1 MIKVDLHIHI
11 SDSDKL
17 LVNPERVQL
26 LRMVAKSGSLLKAS
40 EKMGV
45 SYNKAWKASEKMGV
59 SYNKAWKVLEAVN
72 AACASPVLEKV
83 RGGIG
88 GGGAVLTDY
97 GSLLLEEYEAIEK
110 VVNQFSKKLNTE
122 INI

>member
-26 LRMVAKSGSLLKAS
+26 LRMVAKSGSLL
-40 EKMGV
+40 
-45 SYNKAWKASEKMGV
+45 KASEKMGV